1 MKIFTKSPNENWII
15 DRYKSEFDRY
25 NISITT
31 NSLDE
36 ADIIWLLDGY
46 TWREIPEH
54 YLREKFVVNTITHIA
69 PEKFDFDAFKM
80 KDSFV
85 NHYHAMSEK
94 SAADVRQFTDKPVT
108 PITFWVNENIWKEH
122 IGDFDELRKTYNLP
136 TQKVL
141 VGSFQR
147 DTEGHD
153 LVSPKLVKG
162 PDLFCDYI
170 ELMYSHIEQN
180 LEVVLTGWRR
190 QYVMNRLDQAGI
202 KYHYFEMCD
211 FKTMNDLYN
220 CLDLY
225 VVSSRIEGGP
235 QAIPECA
242 MTRTP
247 IISTDVGLAP
257 EILAPKSVNNELN
270 KAMPDVDYAYDQV
283 QKYTMENHM
292 KTFVDF
298 FEESLNG
305 YN

>member
-1 MKIFTKSPNENWII
+1 MNKIYVHAPGENWIL
-15 DRYKSEFDRY
+15 DRYAEEWK
-25 NISITT
+25 TH
-31 NSLDE
+31 NSDLVSQTPYS
-36 ADIIWLLDGY
+36 ADILWMVDDWTWDRIDPLLLTNKTLVSTICHIDPNKY
-46 TWREIPEH
+46 DFAAFRERDK
-54 YLREKFVVNTITHIA
+54 YV
-69 PEKFDFDAFKM
+69 D
-80 KDSFV
+80 
-85 NHYHAMSEK
+85 HYHAMSEK
-94 SAADVRQFTDKPVT
+94 TANDLRKITDKPVT
-108 PITFWVNENIWKEH
+108 PIQFWVNENIWKEH
-122 IGDFDELRKTYNLP
+122 TGDFDELRKTYKLP

-162 PDLFCDYI
+162 PDLFCDYM
-170 ELMYSHIEQN
+170 ELMYSQIEQN
-180 LEVVLTGWRR
+180 LEIVLTGWRR
-190 QYVMNRLDQAGI
+190 QYVMKRLDQAGI

-257 EILAPKSVNNELN
+257 EILAPKSVNNELS

-283 QKYTMENHM
+283 QKYTIENHM
-292 KTFVDF
+292 SNFIEF
-298 FEESLNG
+298 FNKI
-305 YN
+305 YI

>member
-25 NISITT
+25 NVSIIT

-54 YLREKFVVNTITHIA
+54 YLKEKFVVNTITHIA
-69 PEKFDFDAFKM
+69 PEKFDFNAFKV

-85 NHYHAMSEK
+85 NHYHEMSEK
-94 SAADVRQFTDKPVT
+94 SAIDVRQFTDKPVT
-108 PITFWVNENIWKEH
+108 PIQFWVNENIWKESEV
-122 IGDFDELRKTYNLP
+122 DVDKLRSKYNLP
-136 TQKVL
+136 RMKTL

-147 DTEGHD
+147 DTEGSD

-162 PDLFCDYI
+162 PDLFCDYMEHLQSQI
-170 ELMYSHIEQN
+170 GKN

-190 QYVMNRLDQAGI
+190 QYVMKRLSRAGI
-202 KYHYFEMCD
+202 QYHYFEMCD
-211 FKTMNDLYN
+211 FETMNDLYN

-247 IISTDVGLAP
+247 IISRDVGLAS
-257 EILAPKSVNNELN
+257 EILAPKSVNDNLSL
-270 KAMPDVDYAYDQV
+270 AIPDMDYAYEKV
-283 QKYTMENHM
+283 QQYTIEKHM
-292 KTFVDF
+292 KNFIDF
-298 FEESLNG
+298 FKEILR
-305 YN
+305 

>member
-25 NISITT
+25 NVSIIT

-54 YLREKFVVNTITHIA
+54 YLKEKFVVNTITHIA
-69 PEKFDFDAFKM
+69 PEKFDFNAFKV

-94 SAADVRQFTDKPVT
+94 SAIDVRQFTDKPVT
-108 PITFWVNENIWKEH
+108 PIQFWVNENIWKESEV
-122 IGDFDELRKTYNLP
+122 DVDKLRSKYNLP
-136 TQKVL
+136 RMKTL

-147 DTEGHD
+147 DTEGSD

-162 PDLFCDYI
+162 PDLFCDYMEHLQSQI
-170 ELMYSHIEQN
+170 GKN

-190 QYVMNRLDQAGI
+190 QYVMKRLSRAGI
-202 KYHYFEMCD
+202 QYHYFEMCD
-211 FKTMNDLYN
+211 FETMNDLYN

-247 IISTDVGLAP
+247 IISRDVGLAS
-257 EILAPKSVNNELN
+257 EILAPKSVNDNLSL
-270 KAMPDVDYAYDQV
+270 AIPDMDYAYEKV
-283 QKYTMENHM
+283 QQYTIEKHM
-292 KTFVDF
+292 KNFIDF
-298 FEESLNG
+298 FKEILR
-305 YN
+305 